1 MGLYSDLSG
10 QVDAFFAE
18 KWETEDARCV
28 PEPKSL
34 RLSNH
39 AKKLDAV
46 VLYADLADSTR
57 LVDAY
62 PPEYATRIYKA
73 YLHCAAQIIKNNAG
87 TITAYDGDR
96 VMAVYIGENKETK
109 AVRTAMKLNFMVV
122 EVFNKKYKLK
132 LRHVVGIDKS
142 DLFAS
147 RIGVRGDND
156 VVWIGRAANYAAK
169 LSSCSDAYSCYITG
183 AVYVAMDDMLK
194 PSEKN
199 IWTDEIWTP
208 YSDAT
213 PIVRYHTNALMKL
226 S

>member
-10 QVDAFFAE
+10 QVDTFFSE

-28 PEPKSL
+28 PESESL

-57 LVDAY
+57 LVDAHR
-62 PPEYATRIYKA
+62 PEYVTRIYKA
-73 YLHCAAQIIKNNAG
+73 YLHCAAQIIKNNSG

-96 VMAVYIGENKETK
+96 VMAVYIGKNKETN
-109 AVRTAMKLNFMVV
+109 AVITAMKLNFMVG

-147 RIGVRGDND
+147 KIGVRGDND

-183 AVYVAMDDMLK
+183 SVFAAMDEKLK
-194 PSEKN
+194 VSEKN

-208 YSDAT
+208 YSDAA
-213 PIVRYHTNALMKL
+213 PIVRYHTNALIRF